1 VSDDVSRIET
11 VPSGASAE
19 LSDHENLYDPSENGL
34 PPETFAVIV
43 RSLQR
48 QVLSVSV
55 STTTGRGTMSMY
67 MESLR
72 EQPLASVVTHAS
84 QPDAEKDVIAEAGM
98 LDVESDRESMTVLF
112 GNSHRCRYGAEPLET
127 VSPTREGCSP

>member
-34 PPETFAVIV
+34 PPETLAVIV

-55 STTTGRGTMSMY
+55 STTTGRGTMSMN

-72 EQPLASVVTHAS
+72 EQPFASVVTHAS
-84 QPDAEKDVIAEAGM
+84 QPDAEKDVTAEAGM
-98 LDVESDRESMTVLF
+98 LDVESDRESMAVLF
-112 GNSHRCRYGAEPLET
+112 GNSHLCKYGAVPLET
-127 VSPTREGCSP
+127 VIPTREGCSP